1 MSDKAPYEGLLKGI
15 IVAWR
20 ESAEAFVE
28 AGGELNTPEHRA
40 SLRAATD
47 AHLRTVGWT
56 IDEWEA
62 ENTVRRIAAREEM
75 HARIE
80 ALRKEEGGS

>member
-1 MSDKAPYEGLLKGI
+1 MGRAPYESLLSGI

-20 ESAEAFVE
+20 ESAETFTA
-28 AGGELNTPEHRA
+28 AGGELNTPEHLA

-56 IDEWEA
+56 IEEWEA
-62 ENTVRRIAAREEM
+62 ENKVRRDASREEM
-75 HARIE
+75 HARI
-80 ALRKEEGGS
+80 RKMQESEGQE